1 MNSTS
6 YWFDTPPPVS
16 MRAAPV
22 SPIDDVE
29 HLEGVDVLVVGAGMA
44 GLCTAAR
51 LHERGVHVGL
61 VDAGEVAGRT
71 TGHTTAKITAL
82 HGTIY
87 QTLQSN
93 RGHEVAAAYAAAN
106 RAAVADLRDLVDR
119 WDLSCEFTTA
129 TALTCAAT
137 PEGVAEIEAEVEAA
151 ERAGLPVRFTTA
163 SDLPVEVFA
172 AVALDGEAHFH
183 PLEFA
188 RGVAARLR
196 AEAVPVVEH
205 LRVTDID
212 EERHGCTVTFEN
224 GRSVTAA
231 RVVQT
236 THLPITDPGL
246 LAARVRPVRSYAVA
260 GPTDVSSAGMYLAAD
275 AGWSFRPIGGGSPV
289 CIVGG
294 EGHPMAA
301 DLASAERYDRL
312 VDMARHDFGVDVTHR
327 WSAFDFAPVD
337 GLPFIGRLAPGA
349 SRRFVATGFG
359 KWGMSTSM
367 VAAAV
372 LADMLDNRT
381 HPHAHV
387 FDATRLLPT
396 LGRDVIRNNAQVAA
410 RFVGDRFKAAV
421 TLPDLGIGEGAVT
434 HHNGTQVAVARDRDG
449 QVHAVSAI
457 CTHLGCVVGFNDG
470 DQTWDCPCHGSR
482 FALDGSVLDGP
493 ATDPLE
499 HVDHAEDS
507 VGHTAGDR

>member
-1 MNSTS
+1 MNPTS
-6 YWFDTPPPVS
+6 YWFDTPRPVNT
-16 MRAAPV
+16 RTAPSAV
-22 SPIDDVE
+22 NGDVE
-29 HLEGVDVLVVGAGMA
+29 HLQGVDVLVVGAGMA

-51 LHERGVHVGL
+51 LHERGVHVGV
-61 VDAGEVAGRT
+61 VDAGAIAGRT

-87 QTLQSN
+87 QSLESG
-93 RGHEVAAAYAAAN
+93 RGHDVAVAYAAAN
-106 RAAVADLRDLVDR
+106 RAAVADLRDLVTR
-119 WDLSCEFTTA
+119 WDLSCDFTTA

-137 PEGVAEIEAEVEAA
+137 ADGVGEIEAEVAAA
-151 ERAGLPVRFTTA
+151 ERAGLPVRFTT
-163 SDLPVEVFA
+163 STDLPFEVAA

-183 PLEFA
+183 PIQFA
-188 RGVAARLR
+188 RGVVARLR
-196 AEAVPVVEH
+196 SEAVPLVEH
-205 LRVTDID
+205 LRVTDISED
-212 EERHGCTVTFEN
+212 RHGCTVTFEN

-246 LAARVRPVRSYAVA
+246 LAARVRPVRSYVVA
-260 GPTDVSSAGMYLAAD
+260 GPTAVSSAGMFLAAD
-275 AGWSFRPIGGGSPV
+275 AGWSFRPTGGDSPV
-289 CIVGG
+289 CLVGG
-294 EGHPMAA
+294 EGHPMTS

-312 VDMARHDFGVDVTHR
+312 VGMARDQFGIDVTHR
-327 WSAFDFAPVD
+327 WSAFDYSPVD
-337 GLPFIGRLAPGA
+337 GVPFIGRLAPGA
-349 SRRFVATGFG
+349 SRRYVATGFG

-367 VAAAV
+367 IAAAV

-396 LGRDVIRNNAQVAA
+396 LGRDVIHHNAQVAA

-421 TLPDLGIGEGAVT
+421 NLPDLAEGEGAVT
-434 HHNGTQVAVARDRDG
+434 QHDGTQVAVARDHQG

-493 ATDPLE
+493 ATEPLAPVAHLGE
-499 HVDHAEDS
+499 S
-507 VGHTAGDR
+507 VAGRDR